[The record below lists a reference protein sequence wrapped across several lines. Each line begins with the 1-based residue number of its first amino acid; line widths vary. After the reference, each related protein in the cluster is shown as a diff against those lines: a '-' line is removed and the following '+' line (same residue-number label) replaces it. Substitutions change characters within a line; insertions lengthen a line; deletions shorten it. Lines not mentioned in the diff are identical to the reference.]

1 MALSKQQK
9 AALEAKREEA
19 RLDEKRQESADKYLA
34 YLKAK
39 EAGEQRSYRQYRAH
53 QRYVEKRDADQKKA
67 EEERQAL
74 SKKRIDVSKK
84 GQSLAKAANKIAN
97 SSKAILMQR
106 LGIQAKDLSL
116 VKAAAD
122 ARKNEN
128 YEQAEGYN
136 ALESLRQEAITQL
149 EEGNFVQEEFNNKVD
164 ELKDKYKDL
173 IPEDQFE
180 NFKDSFE
187 SAGKN
192 AEGIANALNA
202 NIPFLDKVDDLKQKA
217 EDFTAIL
224 TSGPAIA
231 LAAVGLLVKAVTDFV
246 MQAKEARQELGITAG
261 SALALSADMEAAS
274 KAGAAFGGDAEKASA
289 SVRALAESMGRVPQL
304 STTSAAQFGVIASL
318 SGASAESLATI
329 VELQALSQG
338 ISADKAIDD
347 LASLEALAESE
358 GVLKSQV
365 FDDVANA
372 AKDQALFF
380 GKSAEEIGKAAVEMR
395 KLGIE
400 ASALNSLAESLLDL
414 ESSISSEFE
423 LQLLFGKNINLN
435 KAREAAFNRDS
446 AALAKEIR
454 MQLGGQ
460 FDLNTAN
467 AAQVKA
473 LTDAFGLSQEQLQKV
488 IQGQDIFNSKVKEG
502 NDFSFAQLGLTA
514 ALVGVIGAAIGA
526 VIGMISLG
534 TAIPAMAT
542 GAAGGAKIGGAVGLA
557 AGGLGFSIFS
567 AMKGRKMEDAQITA
581 KPVGS
586 QEPNASFAL
595 GDERFARIDVSKS
608 TQEALDLKV
617 DKLVNVIREE
627 LVAEVKSANKDNKET
642 LGRVISA
649 TEDNTRAVRKIM

>member
-1 MALSKQQK
+1 MTPKELKESKKLLEEIKSLQDDITKNSARYNREGKLGVRAQRELNNLK
-9 AALEAKREEA
+9 ATEAALIEKIKTGEEESEATQK
-19 RLDEKRQESADKYLA
+19 KIVKN
-34 YLKAK
+34 AK
-39 EAGEQRSYRQYRAH
+39 ERQN
-53 QRYVEKRDADQKKA
+53 
-67 EEERQAL
+67 
-74 SKKRIDVSKK
+74 
-84 GQSLAKAANKIAN
+84 LAKAANRLAK
-97 SSKAILMQR
+97 SSKAILLSR
-106 LGIQAKDLSL
+106 LGINSKDLSL
-116 VKAAAD
+116 VQAAAK
-122 ARKNEN
+122 AKKAGNED
-128 YEQAEGYN
+128 EVAGYN
-136 ALESLRQEAITQL
+136 ALERLRQETIAQL
-149 EEGNFVQEEFNNKVD
+149 EEGTFVTEEFDSKVK
-164 ELKDKYKDL
+164 ELEESFGDILDS
-173 IPEDQFE
+173 EDFSD
-180 NFKDSFE
+180 FKDSFE
-187 SAGKN
+187 SARKDADKIMN
-192 AEGIANALNA
+192 SLQA
-202 NIPFLDKVDDLKQKA
+202 NIPFLDKMDDLKQKA
-217 EDFTAIL
+217 EDFASIF
-224 TSGPAIA
+224 TSGPTMA
-231 LAAVGLLVKAVTDFV
+231 LAAAGLLVKVFSDFV
-246 MQAKEARQELGITAG
+246 MGAKEARQELGITAG
-261 SALALSADMEAAS
+261 SALSLSADMETASRAAFF
-274 KAGAAFGGDAEKASA
+274 FGGDTEKAGEAVKS
-289 SVRALAESMGRVPQL
+289 LAMNMGRVPQL
-304 STTSAAQFGVIASL
+304 SAASAAQFGVIASL

-338 ISADKAIDD
+338 ISQDKAIDD

-372 AKDQALFF
+372 ARDQALFF
-380 GKSAEEIGKAAVEMR
+380 GKSAKEIGKAAVEMR

>member
-1 MALSKQQK
+1 MALSKAQK
-9 AALEAKREEA
+9 EALEIKRENA
-19 RLDEKRQESADKYLA
+19 RLDEKRQKSNENYLN

-39 EAGEQRSYRQYRAH
+39 EAGETRSYRQYRAH

-67 EEERQAL
+67 QEERIAL

-84 GQSLAKAANKIAN
+84 GQNLAKSANKLAN
-97 SSKAILMQR
+97 SSKATLLEM
-106 LGIQAKDLSL
+106 LGVHAKDLSL
-116 VKAAAD
+116 VKAAND
-122 ARKNEN
+122 ARRDGD
-128 YEQAEGYN
+128 YEQAEGFN
-136 ALESLRQEAITQL
+136 AMEALRQEAIAQL
-149 EEGNFVQEEFNNKVD
+149 EEGNFVQEEFNSKVD
-164 ELKDKYKDL
+164 ELKEKYKDV
-173 IPEDQFE
+173 IPGDAFDKFQD
-180 NFKDSFE
+180 NFE

-192 AEGIANALNA
+192 ADAIANALNA

-261 SALALSADMEAAS
+261 SALALSADMEVAS
-274 KAGAAFGGDAEKASA
+274 KAGAAFGGDSQKAADAVKS
-289 SVRALAESMGRVPQL
+289 LAMNMGRVPQL
-304 STTSAAQFGVIASL
+304 SSASAAQFGVIASL

-380 GKSAEEIGKAAVEMR
+380 GKSADEIGRAAIQMR

-446 AALAKEIR
+446 EALAKEIK

-467 AAQVKA
+467 AAQVKS
-473 LTDAFGLSQEQLQKV
+473 LTQAFGLTQEQLQKV
-488 IQGQDIFNSKVKEG
+488 IQGQDIFNSKTEEG
-502 NDFSFAQLGLTA
+502 NAGLLKQIGMYVGIGA
-514 ALVGVIGAAIGA
+514 ALGGVIGFILGALGIFTAGATWAALGAGTKGAIIGTGIGA
-526 VIGMISLG
+526 
-534 TAIPAMAT
+534 T
-542 GAAGGAKIGGAVGLA
+542 IGGSALA
-557 AGGLGFSIFS
+557 YT
-567 AMKGRKMEDAQITA
+567 KMEDASIER
-581 KPVGS
+581 KSVGS
-586 QEPNASFAL
+586 MEPSATFSL
-595 GDERFARIDVSKS
+595 GDAASINVSKS
-608 TQEALDLKV
+608 TQDAINLEMG
-617 DKLVNVIREE
+617 KLVSVIREE
-627 LVAEVKSANKDNKET
+627 LVAEVKSGNKDNKET

>member
-1 MALSKQQK
+1 MALSKAQK
-9 AALEAKREEA
+9 ASLEAKREEA
-19 RLDEKRQESADKYLA
+19 RLDEKRQKANENYLD

-39 EAGEQRSYRQYRAH
+39 EAGETRSYRQYRAH

-67 EEERQAL
+67 EEERIAL

-84 GQSLAKAANKIAN
+84 GQNLAKSANKLAN
-97 SSKAILMQR
+97 SSKSTLLEM
-106 LGIQAKDLSL
+106 LGIKAKDLSL
-116 VKAAAD
+116 VKAAAA
-122 ARKNEN
+122 ARKAGQ
-128 YEQAEGYN
+128 YEEAEGFN
-136 ALESLRQEAITQL
+136 AMEALRQEAISQL
-149 EEGNFVQEEFNNKVD
+149 EEGTFVQEEFNSKVD

-446 AALAKEIR
+446 AALAKEIK

-460 FDLNTAN
+460 FDLSTAN
-467 AAQVKA
+467 AAQVKS
-473 LTDAFGLSQEQLQKV
+473 LTQAFGLTQEQLQKV
-488 IQGQDIFNSKVKEG
+488 IQGQDIFNSKTEEG
-502 NDFSFAQLGLTA
+502 NQGLLKQIGMYVGIATALGGAIGFILGSLGIFTGGVTWA
-514 ALVGVIGAAIGA
+514 ALGAGTKGAIIGAG
-526 VIGMISLG
+526 VGG
-534 TAIPAMAT
+534 T
-542 GAAGGAKIGGAVGLA
+542 IGGLA
-557 AGGLGFSIFS
+557 LG
-567 AMKGRKMEDAQITA
+567 ATKMEDASIER
-581 KPVGS
+581 KSVGS
-586 QEPNASFAL
+586 MEPAATFSL
-595 GDERFARIDVSKS
+595 GDAASINVSKS
-608 TQEALDLKV
+608 TQDAINLEMG
-617 DKLVNVIREE
+617 KLVSVIREE
-627 LVAEVKSANKDNKET
+627 LVAEVKSGNKDNKET
-642 LGRVISA
+642 LNRVISSNEE
-649 TEDNTRAVRKIM
+649 TTRAVRQIM

>member
-1 MALSKQQK
+1 MALSKAQK
-9 AALEAKREEA
+9 EALEIKRENA
-19 RLDEKRQESADKYLA
+19 RLDEKRQKSNENYLN

-39 EAGEQRSYRQYRAH
+39 EAGETRSYRQYRAH

-67 EEERQAL
+67 QEERIAL

-84 GQSLAKAANKIAN
+84 GQNLAKSANKLAN
-97 SSKAILMQR
+97 SSKATLLQM
-106 LGIQAKDLSL
+106 LGIHAKDLSL
-116 VKAAAD
+116 VKAAND
-122 ARKNEN
+122 ARRDGD
-128 YEQAEGYN
+128 YEQAEGFN
-136 ALESLRQEAITQL
+136 AMEALRQEAIAQL
-149 EEGNFVQEEFNNKVD
+149 EEGNFVQEEFNSKVD
-164 ELKDKYKDL
+164 ELKEKYKDV
-173 IPEDQFE
+173 IPGDAFDKFQD
-180 NFKDSFE
+180 NFE

-192 AEGIANALNA
+192 ADAIANALNA

-224 TSGPAIA
+224 SSGPAIA

-261 SALALSADMEAAS
+261 SAFALSADMSTAAA
-274 KAGAAFGGDAEKASA
+274 AGKAFGGDSEKASEA
-289 SVRALAESMGRVPQL
+289 VKSLAMSMGRVPKL
-304 STTSAAQFGVIASL
+304 SQASAFEFGRIASL

-338 ISADKAIDD
+338 ISQDKAIDD

-365 FDDVANA
+365 FDDVASA

-380 GKSAEEIGKAAVEMR
+380 GKSAVEIGKAAVEMR

-446 AALAKEIR
+446 ATLAKEIK

-473 LTDAFGLSQEQLQKV
+473 LTDGFGLSAEQIQKV
-488 IQGQDIFNSKVKEG
+488 IQGQDIFNSKTEEAEKGAMSLTTKFVI
-502 NDFSFAQLGLTA
+502 LGA
-514 ALVGVIGAAIGA
+514 VLVGIAGAIIGALT
-526 VIGMISLG
+526 LG
-534 TAIPAMAT
+534 TGVAASLKGA
-542 GAAGGAKIGGAVGLA
+542 AAGGIGGAIIG
-557 AGGLGFSIFS
+557 GGLGALAAS
-567 AMKGRKMEDAQITA
+567 ATPKMEDASIQR
-581 KPVGS
+581 KSVGS
-586 QEPNASFAL
+586 MEPDATFSL
-595 GDERFARIDVSKS
+595 GDAASINVSKS
-608 TQEALDLKV
+608 TQDAINLEMG
-617 DKLVNVIREE
+617 KLVKVIREE
-627 LVAEVKSANKDNKET
+627 LVAEVKSGNKDNKET
-642 LGRVISA
+642 LSRVISA